1 MNCFLL
7 ENSIYGGVEL
17 FAKLGITSQIA
28 AVNQKMQFCINKL
41 FVFF

>member
-17 FAKLGITSQIA
+17 FAKLGITSQRA

-41 FVFF
+41 FVF